1 MFWTLSLSLSKE
13 SLLLLYIRVFPVSKL
28 TLVCKITCVCVALF
42 AISGV
47 LCTLLICQPIQ
58 YNWDLTLPGG
68 HCGDQ
73 KAIFG
78 FYGVVNLA
86 TDVMVLALPIPSLM
100 KLKLPYYKKVAL
112 VATFS
117 VGFL

>member
-1 MFWTLSLSLSKE
+1 M
-13 SLLLLYIRVFPVSKL
+13 SLLLLYIKVFPVSKL
-28 TLVCKITCVCVALF
+28 TLISKITFICIALF

-68 HCGDQ
+68 HCGNQ
-73 KAIFG
+73 KAVFG
-78 FYGVVNLA
+78 FYGVMNLV
-86 TDVMVLALPIPSLM
+86 TDLMVLGLPIPSLL
-100 KLKLPYYKKVAL
+100 KLKLPSYKKVAL
-112 VATFS
+112 ITTFS